1 MATTK
6 ITSTELFDLG
16 SLNTALQL
24 PNGTTAE
31 RPTSPSTGEWRYNT
45 TTNLVEFWDGG
56 EWRDLQSEDIPPTP
70 SEHFAIVSWTGNGT
84 SQTITGVGFQPDLVW
99 IKEKTGSSYN
109 EWYDSTRGATKY
121 ISSNDTAGEG
131 TSANGLQS
139 FTVDGF
145 TVGSDGAV
153 NESDNAYEAWC
164 WKANGGT
171 TVTNNE
177 GSIQSTVQANDKAGF
192 SIIQYTGA
200 NSLGAGTFGHGLSTP
215 PTWLIIRDLDGN
227 SNWIAWPNVFGDV
240 TKNLQLQSTSS
251 VFNSDIVNST
261 APTST
266 VISISGSN
274 DVNNNGKRFICYAF
288 VGKAQYSA
296 ISTYTGNGRF
306 QGPIVNT
313 GFEPAYIMIKRTDS
327 TGNWQ
332 TFDYTRDPQNPAT
345 KILFPNDSTDVQN
358 LQTGDYGILNRL
370 SNGFQITDS
379 AYTGTTNFNVNGAT
393 YLYWAIAKD
402 ASTYTPTTTGAYKG
416 INYTG
421 TAYGASVLDTINTS
435 GLSWIKAMSQSYD
448 NSIFDLTTGPQFR
461 QDSATAATNYYQSGG
476 GFLQNWGNAAF
487 NIVQGASNADNVN
500 ASGVTYMSWNWQA
513 ADRPTINTDGSLTS
527 TVNANQ
533 AAGFSFVR
541 FEGNETG
548 GDTLGHGLGGTPEFA
563 IYKQLDGTREWTCPL
578 FFDASGTYTVLS
590 SNAAKTTDT
599 ARWSAVD
606 STTVTMNVSPYTN
619 GTGSPYLAYFF
630 RSITGYSK
638 IGSYTGTGSDGNAVS
653 TGFEPA
659 FLMVKRMDSTGG
671 WLVFDNTRNTSN
683 PRNNRLEWNNNQAEQ
698 TGSASKFVDFNASD
712 FEANGSD
719 SELNASG
726 GTYLYMVFA
735 ESPKTET
742 YSSAGNMSFLCVAGG
757 GSGGQNYGGGGGAGG
772 LKTSVRRNPTNT
784 PASDIISLAAGT
796 YTITVG
802 GGAANVSTLNTAGLK
817 GSDSSI
823 AGPSLTT
830 ITTTGGGGG
839 GGGSNLLGPTGGSGG
854 GSAYGKGSNNPGI
867 DGQGHT
873 GGVNPTQGSPY
884 TNGGGGGAGSPGH
897 NGTAANGG
905 SGGSGM
911 TIGITGSDVTYAGG
925 GGAGYA
931 SDNSK
936 TGGFGGPGGGGD
948 GGRTGANDNGTAG
961 TANTGGGGGGTGGQ
975 NSGSAISGAGG
986 SGVVILR
993 LLTSEYTG
1001 TTTGSPTVTT
1011 SGSETILTYTG
1022 SGTYVH
1028 S

>member
-6 ITSTELFDLG
+6 ITSPELFDLG
-16 SLNTALQL
+16 SLNTALKL
-24 PNGTTAE
+24 PSGTTAQ

-45 TTNLVEFWDGG
+45 TTNLIEFYDGG
-56 EWRDLQSEDIPPTP
+56 EWRDLQSENIPPIP
-70 SEHFAIVSWTGNGT
+70 SENFAIVNWTGNGT
-84 SQTITGVGFQPDLVW
+84 SQSITGVGFKPDWVW
-99 IKEKTGSSYN
+99 VKEKTNSSSN
-109 EWYDSTRGATKY
+109 ELYDSSRGATNY
-121 ISSNDTAGEG
+121 IMSNSINAQA
-131 TSANGLQS
+131 TSAQGLQS
-139 FTVDGF
+139 FDSDGF
-145 TVGSDGAV
+145 TVGNDGAV
-153 NESDNAYEAWC
+153 NAAADMYIAWC

-171 TVTNNE
+171 KVSNTE
-177 GSIQSTVQANDKAGF
+177 GSITSNVQANTKAGF
-192 SIIQYTGA
+192 SMVEFTGTGA
-200 NSLGAGTFGHGLSTP
+200 NATVGHGLGVAP
-215 PTWLIIRDLDGN
+215 EVII
-227 SNWIAWPNVFGDV
+227 F
-240 TKNLQLQSTSS
+240 KNYGGISGWKMFTNQTADPANQVMELQDANGVAARTDAFNGTLPTSS
-251 VFNSDIVNST
+251 LFSLGTYSDVNS
-261 APTST
+261 
-266 VISISGSN
+266 SG
-274 DVNNNGKRFICYAF
+274 GTFIAYCLAS
-288 VGKAQYSA
+288 VAGYSK
-296 ISTYTGNGRF
+296 IGTYTGNGSF
-306 QGPIVNT
+306 KGPIVNT
-313 GFEPAYIMIKRTDS
+313 GFEPYYILIKRTDS
-327 TGNWQ
+327 SSNWQ
-332 TFDYTRDPQNPAT
+332 TFDATRDPQNPAT
-345 KILFPNDSTDVQN
+345 KILFPNDTTDVQN

-379 AYTGTTNFNVNGAT
+379 AYSGNTQFNLNGGS
-393 YLYWAIAKD
+393 YMYWAFAKD
-402 ASTYTPTTTGAYKG
+402 ASTYTPTTAGGYKG
-416 INYTG
+416 ISYTG
-421 TAYGASVLDTINTS
+421 NDYGNSVLDTITTS
-435 GLSWIKAMSQSYD
+435 GLSWIKSMSFAEA

-461 QDSATAATNYYQSGG
+461 QDSGSTATNYYQSGG
-476 GFLQNWGNAAF
+476 GWLQNWGNAAF
-487 NIVQGASNADNVN
+487 NVVRGASNASNVN
-500 ASGVTYMSWNWQA
+500 KSGETYISWNWQA
-513 ADRPTINTDGSLTS
+513 ADRPAINTDGSLTS
-527 TVNANQ
+527 LVNANQ

-541 FEGNETG
+541 FVGNETA

-578 FFDASGTYTVLS
+578 FFDASGTYTVLNN
-590 SNAAKTTDT
+590 NAAKTTDT

-606 STTVTMNVSPYTN
+606 ATTVTMNVSPFTN

-638 IGSYTGTGSDGNAVS
+638 VGSYTGTGSDGNAVS
-653 TGFEPA
+653 TSFEPA

-671 WLVFDNTRNTSN
+671 WLIFDNTRNTSN

-719 SELNASG
+719 GELNASG

-735 ESPKTET
+735 QAPQTET
-742 YSSAGNMSFLCVAGG
+742 YSSAGKMSFLCVAGG

-772 LKTSVRRNPTNT
+772 LKTSVRRNPTNA
-784 PASDIISLAAGT
+784 PASEIISLAAGT

-802 GGAANVSTLNTAGLK
+802 SGAASVNTINTAGLK

-830 ITTTGGGGG
+830 ITTIGGGGG
-839 GGGSNLLGPTGGSGG
+839 GGGSNKLGPTGGSGG
-854 GSAYGKGSNNPGI
+854 ASSYGKQANNPGI

-873 GGVNPTQGSPY
+873 GGVNPTGGSPY
-884 TNGGGGGAGSPGH
+884 TNGGGGGAGSPGG
-897 NGTAANGG
+897 NGTASNGG

-911 TIGITGSDVTYAGG
+911 TIGITGSDVTYGGG

-931 SDNSK
+931 VDLNK
-936 TGGFGGPGGGGD
+936 LGGFGGPGGGGD
-948 GGRTGANDNGTAG
+948 GGRTGSNDNGSPG

-975 NSGSAISGAGG
+975 NSGSAVSGAGG

-993 LLTSEYTG
+993 LLTSEYSG

>member
-6 ITSTELFDLG
+6 ITSPDLFDLG

-24 PNGTTAE
+24 PSGTTAE

-45 TTNLVEFWDGG
+45 TTNLIEFYDGA
-56 EWRDLQSEDIPPTP
+56 EWRDLQSEDIPPIP
-70 SEHFAIVSWTGNGT
+70 SEHFNIVSWTGNGT
-84 SQTITGVGFQPDLVW
+84 SQSITGVGFQPDFVW
-99 IKEKTGSSYN
+99 IKEKTNTSSN
-109 EWYDSTRGATKY
+109 EVYDSNRGATNF
-121 ISSNDTAGEG
+121 IMTNNGNAQSTNAQ
-131 TSANGLQS
+131 GLQS
-139 FTVDGF
+139 FDSDGF
-145 TVGSDGAV
+145 SVGNDGAM
-153 NESDNAYEAWC
+153 NESDNMYEAWC
-164 WKANGGT
+164 FKVNGGT
-171 TVTNNE
+171 TSSNTDGSVT
-177 GSIQSTVQANDKAGF
+177 STVQVNTKAGF
-192 SIIQYTGA
+192 SIATA
-200 NSLGAGTFGHGLSTP
+200 TFAGVGSIGHGLGKTPEMVWLKGVNAAEDWNIYHSAAGTGKYLSFNRSGGTDGTTTRADSFST
-215 PTWLIIRDLDGN
+215 
-227 SNWIAWPNVFGDV
+227 
-240 TKNLQLQSTSS
+240 
-251 VFNSDIVNST
+251 VNST
-261 APTST
+261 IVTNDWT
-266 VISISGSN
+266 GSSV
-274 DVNNNGKRFICYAF
+274 DWIMYSF
-288 VGKAQYSA
+288 VSVAGYSKFGE
-296 ISTYTGNGRF
+296 YTGNGSY
-306 QGPIVNT
+306 QGPSVNT
-313 GFEPAYIMIKRTDS
+313 GFEPAYIMIKRIDS

-332 TFDYTRDPQNPAT
+332 TFDFTRDPQNPAT
-345 KILFPNDSTDVQN
+345 KVLFPNTSDEVQN
-358 LQTGDYGILNRL
+358 LLTGDYGILNRL

-393 YLYWAIAKD
+393 YAYWAIAKD
-402 ASTYTPTTTGAYKG
+402 PSTYTPTTTGGYKG
-416 INYTG
+416 ITYTG
-421 TAYGASVLDTINTS
+421 NGYGDSVLDTINTS
-435 GLSWIKAMSQSYD
+435 GLSWIKSTSNSYA
-448 NSIFDLTTGPQFR
+448 NSLFDLTTGPQFR
-461 QDSATAATNYYQSGG
+461 QDSASTSTNFFQSGG
-476 GFLQNWGNAAF
+476 GYLQNWGSAAF
-487 NIVQGASNADNVN
+487 NLVSGASNAENVN
-500 ASGVTYMSWNWQA
+500 ANGISYMSWNWQA
-513 ADRPTINTDGSLTS
+513 ADRPAINTDGSLTS
-527 TVNANQ
+527 FVNANQ

-541 FEGNETG
+541 FKGNETA
-548 GDTLGHGLGGTPEFA
+548 GDTVGHGLGGTPEFA

-578 FFDASGTYTVLS
+578 FFDASGTYTVLND
-590 SNAAKTTDT
+590 NAAKTTDT
-599 ARWSAVD
+599 ARWSAVS
-606 STTVTMNVSPYTN
+606 STTVTMNASPFTN

-630 RSITGYSK
+630 RSITGYSQV
-638 IGSYTGTGSDGNAVS
+638 GSYTGSGSDGNAVS

-683 PRNNRLEWNNNQAEQ
+683 PRNNRLEWNNNSAEQ
-698 TGSASKFVDFNASD
+698 TGSASKFVDFNSSD

-742 YSSAGNMSFLCVAGG
+742 YSSAGKMSFLCVAGG

-772 LKTSVRRNPTNT
+772 LKTSVRRNPTNA
-784 PASDIISLAAGT
+784 PASEIISLAAGT

-802 GGAANVSTLNTAGLK
+802 AGAASVNTLNTAGLK

-839 GGGSNLLGPTGGSGG
+839 GGGNNKLGPSGGSGG
-854 GSAYGKGSNNPGI
+854 GGAYGKQANNPGI

-873 GGVNPTQGSPY
+873 GGIQPNGGSPY

-897 NGTAANGG
+897 NGTSTYGG
-905 SGGSGM
+905 SGGAGM
-911 TIGITGSDVTYAGG
+911 TIGITGSDVSYGGG

-931 SDNSK
+931 VDLNK
-936 TGGFGGPGGGGD
+936 IGGYGGPGGGGD
-948 GGRTGANDNGTAG
+948 GGRTGANDNGSAG

-975 NSGSAISGAGG
+975 NSGSAVSGAGG

-993 LLTSEYTG
+993 LQTSEYSG

>member
-6 ITSTELFDLG
+6 ITNPELFDLG
-16 SLNTALQL
+16 SLNTALKL
-24 PNGTTAE
+24 PSGTTAE

-45 TTNLVEFWDGG
+45 DNNLIEYYDGG
-56 EWRDLQSEDIPPTP
+56 SWRELQSEDIPPIP
-70 SEHFAIVSWTGNGT
+70 NENFSIVSWTGNGT
-84 SQTITGVGFQPDLVW
+84 SQSITGVGFQPDLVW
-99 IKEKTGSSYN
+99 IKEKTNTSSN
-109 EWYDSTRGATKY
+109 EVYDTTRGATKF
-121 ISSNDTAGEG
+121 IMTNNTAAEG
-131 TSANGLQS
+131 TNAQGLQS
-139 FTVDGF
+139 FDSDGF
-145 TVGSDGAV
+145 SVGNDGAM
-153 NESDNAYEAWC
+153 NEADNMYEAWC

-171 TVTNNE
+171 TSSNTD
-177 GSIQSTVQANDKAGF
+177 GTITSTVQANTKAGF
-192 SIIQYTGA
+192 SIVTYTGTG
-200 NSLGAGTFGHGLSTP
+200 STGTYGHGLSSAP
-215 PTWLIIRDLDGN
+215 DLIITKRTDAVEGWLVYSSSLSA
-227 SNWIAWPNVFGDV
+227 SNYMYLNGTGAAGTDTNAYKTISATTNQIGSDV
-240 TKNLQLQSTSS
+240 TVNTSGGNYIAYCFAS
-251 VFNSDIVNST
+251 K
-261 APTST
+261 
-266 VISISGSN
+266 G
-274 DVNNNGKRFICYAF
+274 
-288 VGKAQYSA
+288 QYSKFG
-296 ISTYTGNGRF
+296 SYTGNGRY

-313 GFEPAYIMIKRTDS
+313 GFEPAYIMIKRANS

-332 TFDYTRDPQNPAT
+332 TFDYTRDPDNPAT
-345 KILFPNDSTDVQN
+345 KVLFPNDSGDMQN
-358 LQTGDYGILNRL
+358 LLTGNYGILNRF

-379 AYTGTTNFNVNGAT
+379 AYTGTTNFNVNGST
-393 YLYWAIAKD
+393 YIYWAIAKN
-402 ASTYTPTTTGAYKG
+402 ASTYTPTTAGAYKG
-416 INYTG
+416 ISYTG
-421 TAYGASVLDTINTS
+421 NDYGNAVYDTINTS
-435 GLSWIKAMSQSYD
+435 GLSWIKSMSFAEA
-448 NSIFDLTTGPQFR
+448 NSVFDLTTGPQFR
-461 QDSATAATNYYQSGG
+461 QDSGSTATNYFQSGG
-476 GFLQNWGNAAF
+476 GYLQNWGNAAY
-487 NIVQGASNADNVN
+487 NIVRGASNANNVN
-500 ASGVTYMSWNWQA
+500 KSGETYMSWNWQA
-513 ADRPTINTDGSLTS
+513 ADKPAINTDGSLTS
-527 TVNANQ
+527 LVNANQ

-541 FEGNETG
+541 FEGNETV
-548 GDTLGHGLGGTPEFA
+548 GDTVGHGLGGTPEFA

-578 FFDASGTYTVLS
+578 FFDASGTYTVLN

-599 ARWSAVD
+599 ARWSAVNE
-606 STTVTMNVSPYTN
+606 TTVTMNVSPYTN
-619 GTGSPYLAYFF
+619 GNGSPYLAYFF

-638 IGSYTGTGSDGNAVS
+638 VGSYTGTGSDGNAVS

-698 TGSASKFVDFNASD
+698 TGSASKFVDFNSSD

-742 YSSAGNMSFLCVAGG
+742 YSSAGKMSFLCVAGG

-772 LKTSVRRNPTNT
+772 LKTSVRRNPTNA
-784 PASDIISLAAGT
+784 PASEIISLSAGT

-802 GGAANVSTLNTAGLK
+802 AGAASVNTLNTAGLK

-830 ITTTGGGGG
+830 ITTIGGGGG
-839 GGGSNLLGPTGGSGG
+839 GGGNNKLGPSGGSGG
-854 GSAYGKGSNNPGI
+854 GGAYGKQANNPGI

-873 GGVNPTQGSPY
+873 GGIQPNGGSPY

-897 NGTAANGG
+897 DGTASNGG
-905 SGGSGM
+905 SGGAGM

-931 SDNSK
+931 VDLAK
-936 TGGFGGPGGGGD
+936 LGGFGGPGGGGD
-948 GGRTGANDNGTAG
+948 GGRTGANDNGSAG

-975 NSGSAISGAGG
+975 NTGSAVSGAGG

-993 LLTSEYTG
+993 LQTSEYSG

-1011 SGSETILTYTG
+1011 VGSETILTYTG

>member
-6 ITSTELFDLG
+6 ITSPDLFDLG
-16 SLNTALQL
+16 SLNTALKL
-24 PNGTTAE
+24 PSGTTAE

-45 TTNLVEFWDGG
+45 TTNLIEFYDGAA
-56 EWRDLQSEDIPPTP
+56 WRDLQSEAIPPIP
-70 SEHFAIVSWTGNGT
+70 DENFSIVNWTGNGS
-84 SQTITGVGFQPDLVW
+84 SQSITGVGFQPDLVW
-99 IKEKTGSSYN
+99 VKERTATSGN
-109 EWYDSTRGATKY
+109 ELYDSTRGATKY
-121 ISSNDTAGEG
+121 IQTDSSGAES
-131 TSANGLQS
+131 TSAQGLQS
-139 FTVDGF
+139 IDSDGF
-145 TVGSDGAV
+145 SVGNDGAV
-153 NESDNAYEAWC
+153 NESDNMFIAWC

-171 TVTNNE
+171 TVSNGE
-177 GSIQSTVQANDKAGF
+177 GSITSTVQANSAAGF
-192 SIIQYTGA
+192 SIVQYGGTGA
-200 NSLGAGTFGHGLSTP
+200 AATIGHGLSSAPELIFTKQTTGSTDWVAGFQDWTKYLEPNGTP
-215 PTWLIIRDLDGN
+215 GFRT
-227 SNWIAWPNVFGDV
+227 A
-240 TKNLQLQSTSS
+240 SS
-251 VFNSDIVNST
+251 VWNDT
-261 APTST
+261 APTNT
-266 VISISGSN
+266 VFSVAASGGSN
-274 DVNNNGKRFICYAF
+274 TNGGTNIAYCFHSVTGYQKF
-288 VGKAQYSA
+288 GE
-296 ISTYTGNGRF
+296 YTGNGSF
-306 QGPIVNT
+306 QGPSVNT
-313 GFEPAYIMIKRTDS
+313 GFEPAYIMIKRVDDV
-327 TGNWQ
+327 GNWQ
-332 TFDYTRDPQNPAT
+332 TFDFTRDPQNPAT
-345 KILFPNDSTDVQN
+345 KLMQWNTNDEVQN
-358 LQTGDYGILNRL
+358 LLTGDYGILNRL
-370 SNGFQITDS
+370 SNGFQITTGTS
-379 AYTGTTNFNVNGAT
+379 YTGDTNFNVNGAN
-393 YLYWAIAKD
+393 YFYWAIAKN

-416 INYTG
+416 ITYTG
-421 TAYGASVLDTINTS
+421 NGYGDSVLDTINTS
-435 GLSWIKAMSQSYD
+435 GLSWIKSMSNSYA

-461 QDSATAATNYYQSGG
+461 QDSASTSTNFFQSGG
-476 GFLQNWGNAAF
+476 GYLQNWGNAAF
-487 NIVQGASNADNVN
+487 NLVAGASNAENVN
-500 ASGVTYMSWNWQA
+500 ANGITYMSWNWQA
-513 ADRPTINTDGSLTS
+513 ADRPAINTDGSLTS
-527 TVNANQ
+527 FVNANQ

-541 FEGNETG
+541 FKGNETA

-578 FFDASGTYTVLS
+578 FFDASGTYTVLNDNS
-590 SNAAKTTDT
+590 AKTTDT
-599 ARWSAVD
+599 ARWSAVS
-606 STTVTMNVSPYTN
+606 STTVTMNASPFTN

-630 RSITGYSK
+630 RSITGYSQ
-638 IGSYTGTGSDGNAVS
+638 IGSYSGSGSDGNAVS

-659 FLMVKRMDSTGG
+659 FLMVKRIDSTGG

-683 PRNNRLEWNNNQAEQ
+683 PRNNRLEWNANQAEQ
-698 TGSASKFVDFNASD
+698 TGSASKFVDFNSSD

-735 ESPKTET
+735 QSPKTET

-772 LKTSVRRNPTNT
+772 LKTSVRRNPTNA
-784 PASDIISLAAGT
+784 PASDIIALSAGT

-802 GGAANVSTLNTAGLK
+802 GGAASVNTLNTAGLK

-839 GGGSNLLGPTGGSGG
+839 GGGSNKLGPSGGSGG
-854 GSAYGKGSNNPGI
+854 GGAYGKQANNPGI

-873 GGVNPTQGSPY
+873 GGIQPNGGSPY

-897 NGTAANGG
+897 NGTSTNGG

-911 TIGITGSDVTYAGG
+911 TIGITGSDVTYGGG

-931 SDNSK
+931 VDLSK
-936 TGGFGGPGGGGD
+936 IGGYGGPGGGGD

-975 NSGSAISGAGG
+975 NSGSAVSGAGG

-993 LLTSEYTG
+993 LLTSEYSG
-1001 TTTGSPTVTT
+1001 ATTGSPTVTT